1 MNLLSFEEIKAKGIK
16 KGDHIVFI
24 NQKNG
29 ELRKGKVE
37 GVRTKTISGGKYFCR
52 AKNRWVESEKVKQL
66 YFLMKL
72 DEYNFLF
79 GEDSFYMIEKAKK

>member
-1 MNLLSFEEIKAKGIK
+1 MNLLSFEEIKAKRIK
-16 KGDHIVFI
+16 KGDRIIFR

-29 ELRKGKVE
+29 DLRNAVVE
-37 GVRTKTISGGKYFCR
+37 GIRTKTTSGGKYFCGAR
-52 AKNRWVESEKVKQL
+52 NRWVEAEKVKQL

-79 GEDSFYMIEKAKK
+79 GEDSFYMIEKIKK